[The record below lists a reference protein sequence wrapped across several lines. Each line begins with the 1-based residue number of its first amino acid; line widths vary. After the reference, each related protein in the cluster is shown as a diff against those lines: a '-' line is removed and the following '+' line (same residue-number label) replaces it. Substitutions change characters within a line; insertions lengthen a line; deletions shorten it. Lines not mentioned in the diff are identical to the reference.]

1 LDDVFVNFDAGRT
14 KTACA
19 VLRDFAKQ
27 GHQLLVFTC
36 HEHVW
41 KMFQELKVDTR
52 RIPNRFGEQES
63 EEPPAE
69 SVDVPEPVVGLAP
82 EPILPPVEFEPP
94 PVPVMAVPEAIHDGV
109 LEVVDDPVEILQ
121 EPAPAFMEVEYWW
134 DSAPPRASNGRRND
148 DTETSSDWMPEP
160 VIHPQPW

>member
-1 LDDVFVNFDAGRT
+1 MILDDVFVNFDADRT

-41 KMFQELKVDTR
+41 RMFQELNVDTR
-52 RIPNRFGEQES
+52 KIPNRFS
-63 EEPPAE
+63 DVEEVAPTIEPQRIPQ
-69 SVDVPEPVVGLAP
+69 PEPVAEAP
-82 EPILPPVEFEPP
+82 TP
-94 PVPVMAVPEAIHDGV
+94 A
-109 LEVVDDPVEILQ
+109 PVEIEQTPEQPQLEKHDMAGKESYAASIDEPS
-121 EPAPAFMEVEYWW
+121 EPAPTCVEVEYWW
-134 DSAPPRASNGRRND
+134 DRPVPAQTAGDVNEDDDVSPNG
-148 DTETSSDWMPEP
+148 WLPEP